1 MPDPWTPVPNWL
13 IEAMPDMSKATF
25 CVAMAIAR
33 KTTGYHKE
41 WDTISI
47 SQFMA
52 ITGMARPT
60 VVSAIEAGAGRWFE
74 RRKKGHSFEYRTV
87 QKLNQNG
94 KEIELLADGNSSE
107 IEPLTVQ
114 KLNQNGKE
122 IEHTKEENIKK
133 TTTTVAAAVSDDK
146 SLRDTN
152 PQFAK
157 ACTIYEQNIGMLTP
171 MLAEELADVVERY
184 GIERFDAAMRL
195 AVSANV
201 RKLKYIVGCLKKW
214 ESGEI
219 EYHVNGTGPTTQT
232 GEVNFS
238 WDEVGA

>member
-1 MPDPWTPVPNWL
+1 
-13 IEAMPDMSKATF
+13 
-25 CVAMAIAR
+25 
-33 KTTGYHKE
+33 
-41 WDTISI
+41 
-47 SQFMA
+47 
-52 ITGMARPT
+52 
-60 VVSAIEAGAGRWFE
+60 
-74 RRKKGHSFEYRTV
+74 
-87 QKLNQNG
+87 
-94 KEIELLADGNSSE
+94 
-107 IEPLTVQ
+107 
-114 KLNQNGKE
+114 
-122 IEHTKEENIKK
+122 
-133 TTTTVAAAVSDDK
+133 
-146 SLRDTN
+146 
-152 PQFAK
+152 
-157 ACTIYEQNIGMLTP
+157 